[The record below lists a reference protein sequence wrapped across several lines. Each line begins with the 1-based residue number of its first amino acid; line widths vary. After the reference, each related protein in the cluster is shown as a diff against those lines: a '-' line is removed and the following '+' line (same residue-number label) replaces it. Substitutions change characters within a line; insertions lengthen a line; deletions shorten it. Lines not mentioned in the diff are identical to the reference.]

1 MGDYLSYLSV
11 RCKCNL
17 NSWMCQLGLNTNL
30 TDDCFL
36 RWCGRSKKEFKI
48 ALFSRIY
55 ACFCISAKINLV
67 ALVCPMIYQW
77 RKGKET
83 DRFFAWYMHRFCGYD
98 SDELGAK
105 CFGFCSCRMTAQLF
119 KVEYCKYSF
128 CFVRQLPYASPI
140 FWCAYVIKCF
150 VTWERVKMN
159 ENFFVHMW
167 MMLFLCIIK
176 CWVVRIYWWFI
187 PSTYYFFVL
196 SCELIVVLLEMLH

>member
-1 MGDYLSYLSV
+1 MGYCLSYLSV

-36 RWCGRSKKEFKI
+36 RWCGRSKKDFKI

-83 DRFFAWYMHRFCGYD
+83 DRFFAWYMHQFCGYD

-105 CFGFCSCRMTAQLF
+105 CFGFCYCRMTAQLLRWNIANTHF
-119 KVEYCKYSF
+119 ALLDNSHML
-128 CFVRQLPYASPI
+128 VR
-140 FWCAYVIKCF
+140 
-150 VTWERVKMN
+150 
-159 ENFFVHMW
+159 FFG
-167 MMLFLCIIK
+167 
-176 CWVVRIYWWFI
+176 VRM
-187 PSTYYFFVL
+187 SSNVL
-196 SCELIVVLLEMLH
+196 WHEKG